1 MRAEDVVNT
10 VVTDN
15 AIIITLYVVGGSFLD
30 VYVDKETR
38 KIVNVNAVDRCGRII
53 NEFERVP
60 KFVEIQL
67 SQLIDL
73 NSKSLIDD
81 CESGKYICCC

>member
-1 MRAEDVVNT
+1 MRAEDIVNT

-30 VYVDKETR
+30 VYVDKKTR
-38 KIVNVNAVDRCGRII
+38 KVVNVNAVDRCGRII
-53 NEFERVP
+53 NEFKHVP

-67 SQLIDL
+67 SQQIDL

-81 CESGKYICCC
+81 CESGKYIC

>member
-1 MRAEDVVNT
+1 MRAEDIVNT

-30 VYVDKETR
+30 VYVDKKTR

-53 NEFERVP
+53 NKFE
-60 KFVEIQL
+60 
-67 SQLIDL
+67 
-73 NSKSLIDD
+73 
-81 CESGKYICCC
+81 

>member
-1 MRAEDVVNT
+1 MRAEDIVNT
-10 VVTDN
+10 VVTDH
-15 AIIITLYVVGGSFLD
+15 AIVITLYVVGGSFLD
-30 VYVDKETR
+30 VYVDKKTR

-60 KFVEIQL
+60 KFIEIQL
-67 SQLIDL
+67 SQLINL
-73 NSKSLIDD
+73 NSESLIND